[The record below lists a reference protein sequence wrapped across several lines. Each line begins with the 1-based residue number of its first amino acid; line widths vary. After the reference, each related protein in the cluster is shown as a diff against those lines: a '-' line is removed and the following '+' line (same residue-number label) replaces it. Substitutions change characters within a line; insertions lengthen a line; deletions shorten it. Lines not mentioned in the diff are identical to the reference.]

1 MSKSRRHFSAEFK
14 TKIILEVIS
23 GAKPAAEVCREHNI
37 KPQLLSQW
45 KSYFLENAV
54 HLFDGP
60 ERRSEAQTRIEELE
74 RVLGQKT
81 LEVEILKKASSIL
94 HTHLSKSGRLS

>member
-1 MSKSRRHFSAEFK
+1 MSKPKRHFSAEFK
-14 TKIILEVIS
+14 AKVILEVIS

-54 HLFDGP
+54 HLFDGA
-60 ERRSEAQTRIEELE
+60 ERRSEAQARVEELE

-81 LEVEILKKASSIL
+81 LEVEILKKASNIL
-94 HTHLSKSGRLS
+94 PSPLSGSGRSL

>member
-1 MSKSRRHFSAEFK
+1 MSKPRRHFSAEFK
-14 TKIILEVIS
+14 AKVILEVIS

-45 KSYFLENAV
+45 KNYFSENAV
-54 HLFDGP
+54 HLFDG
-60 ERRSEAQTRIEELE
+60 EAQARVEELK

-81 LEVEILKKASSIL
+81 LEVEILKKPRTSC
-94 HTHLSKSGRLS
+94 HLL

>member
-1 MSKSRRHFSAEFK
+1 MAKIRRSFTAEFK
-14 TKIILEVIS
+14 AQAVLEAIS
-23 GAKPAAEVCREHNI
+23 GVKSSAEICRQHNI

-45 KSYFLENAV
+45 KRHFLEHASS
-54 HLFDGP
+54 LFESSQRHSD
-60 ERRSEAQTRIEELE
+60 EHARIEELE

-94 HTHLSKSGRLS
+94 QSHLDRSGRS

>member
-1 MSKSRRHFSAEFK
+1 MSRNRRSFTAAFK
-14 TKIILEVIS
+14 AKVVLEVLGGMKS
-23 GAKPAAEVCREHNI
+23 AAETCREHQL

-45 KSYFLENAV
+45 KSHLLEQASS
-54 HLFDGP
+54 LFNSTQC
-60 ERRSEAQTRIEELE
+60 RSEEQARIEELE

-94 HTHLSKSGRLS
+94 QTHRSRSGRS

>member
-1 MSKSRRHFSAEFK
+1 MSKPRRHFTAEFK
-14 TKIILEVIS
+14 AKIILEVIS
-23 GAKPAAEVCREHNI
+23 GVKPAAEVCREHSI

-54 HLFDGP
+54 HLFDST
-60 ERRSEAQTRIEELE
+60 ERRSEEQTRIEELE

-94 HTHLSKSGRLS
+94 QTHLSRSGRSS

>member
-1 MSKSRRHFSAEFK
+1 MSKPRRHFSAEFK
-14 TKIILEVIS
+14 AKIILEVIS
-23 GAKPAAEVCREHNI
+23 GAKPAAEVCREHSI

-45 KSYFLENAV
+45 KNYFLENAF
-54 HLFDGP
+54 HLFDGA
-60 ERRSEAQTRIEELE
+60 ERQSEAQTRIAELE

-94 HTHLSKSGRLS
+94 PSPRSGSGRSL

>member
-1 MSKSRRHFSAEFK
+1 MSKPRRHFSAEFK
-14 TKIILEVIS
+14 AKVILEVIS

-45 KSYFLENAV
+45 KNYFLENAV
-54 HLFDGP
+54 HLFDGA
-60 ERRSEAQTRIEELE
+60 ERRSEAQARVEELE

-81 LEVEILKKASSIL
+81 LEVEILKKASNIL
-94 HTHLSKSGRLS
+94 QSPLSGSGRSL

>member
-1 MSKSRRHFSAEFK
+1 MSRSRRHFTPEFK
-14 TKIILEVIS
+14 AKVVLEVIS
-23 GAKPAAEVCREHNI
+23 GVKSAAEVCREHSI

-45 KSYFLENAV
+45 KSYFSENAV
-54 HLFDGP
+54 RLFDGD
-60 ERRSEAQTRIEELE
+60 ERRSEAQTRIDELE

-94 HTHLSKSGRLS
+94 QAPLSRSGRSS

>member
-1 MSKSRRHFSAEFK
+1 MSKSRRQFAAEFK
-14 TKIILEVIS
+14 AKIVLEVIS
-23 GAKPAAEVCREHNI
+23 GVKPAAEVCREHSI

-54 HLFDGP
+54 HLFDGA
-60 ERRSEAQTRIEELE
+60 ERRNDAQTRVEALE

-94 HTHLSKSGRLS
+94 QAPLSRSGRSS

>member
-1 MSKSRRHFSAEFK
+1 MPKIRRSFTAEFK
-14 TKIILEVIS
+14 AQAVLEAIS
-23 GAKPAAEVCREHNI
+23 GVKSSAEICRQHNI

-45 KSYFLENAV
+45 KSHFLEHASS
-54 HLFDGP
+54 LFKSSQHCSD
-60 ERRSEAQTRIEELE
+60 EQARIEELE

-94 HTHLSKSGRLS
+94 QFPLDRSGRS